1 MQGVNRKALIQ
12 DAVNTRKP
20 LRVPQDFIAAL
31 RLTLTLHLDDPS
43 LDVDL
48 VARSSG
54 ISRQTLQRLSSRDW
68 DWLLA
73 LLDDPPPPYALALA
87 EVDNRRG
94 WPMRVR
100 GPSRYRLPTT
110 KPQRP
115 LSTLSGQRQQSKWCP
130 KLPRLRAVR
139 RT

>member
-54 ISRQTLQRLSSRDW
+54 ISRQTLQRRLRSKGTTLSAQIIDLKRQRAQD
-68 DWLLA
+68 LLA
-73 LLDDPPPPYALALA
+73 GHGKNITEIAAAVGFASPTSFTRAFKAWTGVSPRD
-87 EVDNRRG
+87 
-94 WPMRVR
+94 
-100 GPSRYRLPTT
+100 YR
-110 KPQRP
+110 KRH
-115 LSTLSGQRQQSKWCP
+115 
-130 KLPRLRAVR
+130 RA
-139 RT
+139 